1 MDCWTGTAKTLPLRF
16 IRPHRWPPDLGRRQA
31 WGIAWQGIPALRS
44 RSLGRTIWK
53 RGTGYHV
60 RSRDEAKMMCFKSF
74 GEHIASRDPDRQ
86 TAEIHIRIALMNR
99 FKARGN
105 ADIERVP

>member
-1 MDCWTGTAKTLPLRF
+1 
-16 IRPHRWPPDLGRRQA
+16 
-31 WGIAWQGIPALRS
+31 
-44 RSLGRTIWK
+44 
-53 RGTGYHV
+53 
-60 RSRDEAKMMCFKSF
+60 MMCFKSF

-86 TAEIHIRIALMNR
+86 TAEIRIRIALMNR